1 MTTAL
6 KPIHAL
12 IVDDEELAQLQIKY
26 LLRNFPRFD
35 KVETASSLDEA
46 LSKYNTS
53 KPDVIFL
60 DINIQE
66 KTGFELLESLEDA
79 PPIIFSTA
87 HEEHALKAFQV
98 QAFDYILKPIDSA
111 RLNKILQRFIKEFDK
126 TAHQPIEEDEGNPFN
141 RIFLKDGDNA
151 WFIGYDEIQRI
162 ESEGS
167 FCRIYHNSKETK
179 IHRSLVQIEA
189 KLPSKHFFRANRQT
203 LINLAWLQDINVW
216 FDGKFLLKM
225 KDGSE
230 IQLSRSAAK
239 SLREITSL

>member
-1 MTTAL
+1 MNASI

-12 IVDDEELAQLQIKY
+12 IVDDEELAQLQVKF
-26 LLRNFPRFD
+26 LLRNYPRFEN
-35 KVETASSLDEA
+35 VETASSLDEA
-46 LSKYNTS
+46 LGKYNS
-53 KPDVIFL
+53 KKPDLIFL

-66 KTGFELLESLEDA
+66 NTGFDLLENLEDA
-79 PPIIFSTA
+79 PPVIFSTA

-111 RLNKILQRFIKEFDK
+111 RFNKIVQRFIKTFDNS
-126 TAHQPIEEDEGNPFN
+126 TVTPVEEEDGNPFN

-151 WFIGYDEIQRI
+151 WFIGYEEIQRI
-162 ESEGS
+162 ESDGS
-167 FCRIYHNSKETK
+167 FCRIYHNGKETK

-203 LINLAWLQDINVW
+203 LVNLNWLSDIRVW
-216 FDGKFLLKM
+216 FNGKFLLKM